1 MRELRLVGPG
11 EDGACLVVEAVD
23 AGQLEGERF
32 TLALDERLRTMTTEP
47 PQDKPQPAPA
57 ETRGPAPTPREI
69 QVRVRSGETAEAV
82 AADAGIPVERV
93 MRFALPVL
101 QERVRVTDEARRA
114 RARRGGDGHLVPFGE
129 LVDSRLARHGV
140 DPATANW
147 DAYRRED
154 GGWTVISRFTSYERD
169 VQAKFSFALLNRT
182 VSALDDIAADL
193 LSDRP
198 VAALL
203 PPAPPAPEPVAE
215 VADADRADSAPPR
228 LTAVPNHVPAEP
240 VRAQEAGPAIRPPS
254 RRQKAH
260 TRPVPIDSDDEL
272 FDQDAYAQQ
281 PWLDQPRSD
290 IGRPDQFWHEP
301 PLPFEPVAGSRG
313 GAPRHRA
320 PRPGDQVRLARAASR
335 PAEPAAP
342 SLPDLDDTDGIDAGS
357 PAGAEAAGRFGVA
370 TDPAAG
376 PAIESPAEV
385 ASEPAAEAATKP
397 APEPVAEAVSEAG
410 QGSGKRGRRTGDKP
424 RMPSWDDILLGV
436 RHKSE

>member
-47 PQDKPQPAPA
+47 PQDEPQPAPV
-57 ETRGPAPTPREI
+57 ENRGPAPTPREI

-82 AADAGIPVERV
+82 AADAGIPLERV

-114 RARRGGDGHLVPFGE
+114 RARRGGDGQLVPFGE

-140 DPATANW
+140 DPATARW

-154 GGWTVISRFTSYERD
+154 GGWTVTSRFTSYERD
-169 VQAKFSFALLNRT
+169 VRAKFSFALLNRT

-203 PPAPPAPEPVAE
+203 PPAPPEPEPVAE
-215 VADADRADSAPPR
+215 VPDAARADGAPPR
-228 LTAVPNHVPAEP
+228 LTAVPDPVEP

-301 PLPFEPVAGSRG
+301 PLPFEPAAGSRSAG
-313 GAPRHRA
+313 PRHRA
-320 PRPGDQVRLARAASR
+320 PRPGEQVRLARAGSR

-342 SLPDLDDTDGIDAGS
+342 SLPDLDAGSTGAVDAGAS
-357 PAGAEAAGRFGVA
+357 GAVDAGASGAVDAGASGAEGAGEAAGR
-370 TDPAAG
+370 
-376 PAIESPAEV
+376 
-385 ASEPAAEAATKP
+385 
-397 APEPVAEAVSEAG
+397 
-410 QGSGKRGRRTGDKP
+410 
-424 RMPSWDDILLGV
+424 LGV
-436 RHKSE
+436 V